1 MRITSILENQKIE
14 KRIAITPEIAKKY
27 ISLGFE
33 VSLSENYG
41 NHLGIKD
48 EEYKELGVSISKDE
62 KEIIS
67 SADIIVQLGL
77 LDDDKSSLFKENQS
91 FIGVLNPYENKDKI
105 NDLVKKNINTFSL
118 ELLPRIT
125 RAQSMDI
132 LSSQANLAGYKAVV
146 ESFAHFEKAI
156 PMMMTAAGTIPAAK
170 VLVVGAG
177 VAGLQAIATAKR
189 MGAIVFAT
197 DVRLASKEQ
206 VESLGG
212 KFLTVEGA
220 ENLETEGGYAK
231 EASDDFKK
239 KQEELLSETL
249 KKIDIVVCTAL
260 IPGKKAPI
268 IIKEDMINNMKAGSI
283 IYDLAAIQGGNTA
296 HTKVDEIVDKNGV
309 KIMGESNILNKLPT
323 SASNLYAKNVFNFV
337 SNLYDK
343 ENITLFKSLLRQEL
357 NAAGLII
364 NATLNLSL
372 SHTEANIIQET
383 MIRFKIAIDK
393 LSEHI
398 QIKDP
403 QKSIKRRSHET
414 YILSKTM
421 RIRLA
426 KKSDIW
432 LLYNWVNKIDSI
444 ENKLITNKKIPK
456 TDHKI
461 WYENSLKNKNR
472 YIWIIENQ
480 HIAIGQLRFDINED
494 KKLCFIDIY
503 IDKEHRKNN
512 FGQNAYKSSY

>member
-1 MRITSILENQKIE
+1 MKIVSILENQKIE

-27 ISLGFE
+27 ISLGLE
-33 VSLSENYG
+33 ISLAENYG
-41 NHLGIKD
+41 SHLGIKD

-77 LDDDKSSLFKENQS
+77 LDDDLSSLLKENQT
-91 FIGVLNPYENKDKI
+91 FIGVLNPYDNKDKI
-105 NDLVKKNINTFSL
+105 NNLVKKNINTFSL

-146 ESFAHFEKAI
+146 VSFANFEKAI

-197 DVRLASKEQ
+197 DVRMASKEQ

-212 KFLTVEGA
+212 KFLKVEGA

-249 KKIDIVVCTAL
+249 KKIDIVICTAL
-260 IPGKKAPI
+260 IPGKKAPV
-268 IIKEDMINNMKAGSI
+268 IIKEDMINNMKSGSI

-343 ENITLFKSLLRQEL
+343 EN
-357 NAAGLII
+357 
-364 NATLNLSL
+364 
-372 SHTEANIIQET
+372 
-383 MIRFKIAIDK
+383 
-393 LSEHI
+393 
-398 QIKDP
+398 
-403 QKSIKRRSHET
+403 
-414 YILSKTM
+414 
-421 RIRLA
+421 
-426 KKSDIW
+426 
-432 LLYNWVNKIDSI
+432 NKININLEDEI
-444 ENKLITNKKIPK
+444 IKKTLIK
-456 TDHKI
+456 
-461 WYENSLKNKNR
+461 
-472 YIWIIENQ
+472 
-480 HIAIGQLRFDINED
+480 
-494 KKLCFIDIY
+494 
-503 IDKEHRKNN
+503 
-512 FGQNAYKSSY
+512 

>member
-1 MRITSILENQKIE
+1 MKIASVLENQKIE

-33 VSLSENYG
+33 VTLSENYG
-41 NHLGIKD
+41 SHLGIKD
-48 EEYKELGVSISKDE
+48 EEYKELGVLISHDE
-62 KEIIS
+62 KEIIIN
-67 SADIIVQLGL
+67 ADIIVQLGL
-77 LDDDKSSLFKENQS
+77 FSDDKISFLQENQT
-91 FIGVLNPYENKDKI
+91 FIGVLNPYDNKDKI
-105 NDLVKKNINTFSL
+105 SNLVKKNINPFSL

-146 ESFAHFEKAI
+146 ESFANFEKAI
-156 PMMMTAAGTIPAAK
+156 PMMMTAAGTVPAAK

-197 DVRLASKEQ
+197 DVRMASKEQ

-231 EASDDFKK
+231 EASDDFKR

-268 IIKEDMINNMKAGSI
+268 IIKEDMVNNMKAGSI
-283 IYDLAAIQGGNTA
+283 IYDLAAVQGGNTA
-296 HTKVDEIVDKNGV
+296 HSKVDEIVHVNGV
-309 KIMGESNILNKLPT
+309 KIMGESNILNRLPT

-343 ENITLFKSLLRQEL
+343 
-357 NAAGLII
+357 
-364 NATLNLSL
+364 
-372 SHTEANIIQET
+372 
-383 MIRFKIAIDK
+383 D
-393 LSEHI
+393 
-398 QIKDP
+398 
-403 QKSIKRRSHET
+403 
-414 YILSKTM
+414 
-421 RIRLA
+421 
-426 KKSDIW
+426 
-432 LLYNWVNKIDSI
+432 
-444 ENKLITNKKIPK
+444 NKKIIVNLEDEIVEK
-456 TDHKI
+456 TLIK
-461 WYENSLKNKNR
+461 
-472 YIWIIENQ
+472 
-480 HIAIGQLRFDINED
+480 
-494 KKLCFIDIY
+494 
-503 IDKEHRKNN
+503 
-512 FGQNAYKSSY
+512 